1 MFPFFKKKHRKI
13 SFEDIQYSINH
24 PAQNIIINT
33 MPFGEQTCLIKN
45 TILCENEETV
55 INKLLNEYNFKT
67 YKFIIYGKNAAD
79 ETVDKKADQLGQL
92 GFSEI
97 YIYAGGLF
105 EWMLLQ
111 DIYGEKEFPTTK
123 KVVDLLRYKPPRTFG
138 VKLLLG

>member
-1 MFPFFKKKHRKI
+1 
-13 SFEDIQYSINH
+13 
-24 PAQNIIINT
+24 